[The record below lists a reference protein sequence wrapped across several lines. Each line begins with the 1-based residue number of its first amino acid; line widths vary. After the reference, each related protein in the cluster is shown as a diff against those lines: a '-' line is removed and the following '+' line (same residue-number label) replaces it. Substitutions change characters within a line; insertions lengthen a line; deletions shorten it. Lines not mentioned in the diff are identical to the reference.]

1 MISYKVLILIY
12 LIISYILSFIFMM
25 SWVIGDLRYN
35 RKVVKKDII
44 IGFLLFPLALPFM
57 ISYLFYQELLKN
69 MEDL

>member
-25 SWVIGDLRYN
+25 SWIIGDLRYN